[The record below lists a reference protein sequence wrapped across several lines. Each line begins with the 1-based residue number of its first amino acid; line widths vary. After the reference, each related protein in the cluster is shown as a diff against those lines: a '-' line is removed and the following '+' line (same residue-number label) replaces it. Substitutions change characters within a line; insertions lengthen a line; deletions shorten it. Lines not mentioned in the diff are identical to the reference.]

1 MGSGQ
6 SFPMQSLVQFRADR
20 LAALTAPDGWLN
32 LVDRIETGPGT
43 WTVGR
48 ADGNDLRLS
57 AGPDHLGRLTV
68 TPDNK
73 ARLTDPIGQDHPFQ
87 PRPEAPDGLEA
98 ANLILELH
106 VVERRPALR
115 VRQTDHPA
123 RLGFTGLHHFPENPD
138 WVIRA
143 DWEVLEEPE
152 ALGIAMKGGAAD
164 TVTVSHRARFTHDG
178 REVVLTPTHRKG
190 GKPMFV
196 IRDATAGTE
205 TYGAARFLLGED
217 RTDGSITL
225 DFNRAINPPCAFTD
239 LAICP
244 LPPPGNVL
252 PFRIEAGER
261 WP

>member
-1 MGSGQ
+1 ME
-6 SFPMQSLVQFRADR
+6 SLAQFRAER

-32 LVDRIETGPGT
+32 LIDRIETAPGS
-43 WTVGR
+43 WTLGR
-48 ADGNDLRLS
+48 AEGNDLRLS
-57 AGPDHLGRLTV
+57 AGPDYLGHLTV

-73 ARLTDPIGQDHPFQ
+73 AVLTDPSGQEHPFQ
-87 PRPEAPDGLEA
+87 PRPEAPAGLA
-98 ANLILELH
+98 VANLLLELH
-106 VVERRPALR
+106 IVEGHPALR
-115 VRQTDHPA
+115 VRQVDHPA
-123 RLGFTGLHHFPENPD
+123 RLSFAGLRHFPESPA

-143 DWEVLEEPE
+143 AWEVLDEPE
-152 ALGIAMKGGAAD
+152 ALAIAMKGGAAD
-164 TVTVSHRARFTHDG
+164 TVTISHRARFTHEG

-196 IRDATAGTE
+196 IRDATAGKD

-217 RTDGSITL
+217 RTEDEITL

-244 LPPPGNVL
+244 LPPPGNVM

>member
-1 MGSGQ
+1 ME
-6 SFPMQSLVQFRADR
+6 SLAQFRADR

-32 LVDRIETGPGT
+32 LIDRIETGPGT

-48 ADGNDLRLS
+48 AEGKDLRLS

-73 ARLTDPIGQDHPFQ
+73 AVLTDLAGQDHPFQ
-87 PRPEAPDGLEA
+87 PRPEAPAGLEV
-98 ANLILELH
+98 ANLLLELH
-106 VVERRPALR
+106 IVEGQPALR
-115 VRQTDHPA
+115 VRQIDHPA
-123 RLGFTGLHHFPENPD
+123 RLAFTGLHHFPDNSD

-152 ALGIAMKGGAAD
+152 SLGIAMKGGAAD
-164 TVTVSHRARFTHDG
+164 TVTISHRARFTHG
-178 REVVLTPTHRKG
+178 GHQVVLTPTHRKG

-196 IRDATAGTE
+196 IRDATAGKE

-217 RTDGSITL
+217 RTEGSITL